1 MPEIGNEKIIIVPDE
16 ILGILPFEALVSDTG
31 EVKVNQSGIF
41 PYPEGVTFTGDN
53 HTIIY
58 YQSAS
63 ALSVTRNLNKGTG
76 TEGLIAVADPVF
88 DEDEDPDRPYK
99 VMAVMDENIARLA
112 FTGEIAGKLAEI
124 YPGESKIYVRMD
136 ANEKNITTADLLHC
150 KTILFAT
157 HGILASDI
165 PYIKE
170 PALVLT
176 LVGNEEG
183 YDGFLTMGEVMN
195 MKIGAYVAVLSAC
208 KTGMGHI
215 TGEGVMGMGRAFQY
229 AGVRSVI
236 MSLWSVEEKS
246 ATMLT
251 EKFFQ
256 YLKEGNTP
264 TEALR
269 KAKNYIKSEG
279 YRHPAFWAPFIIVGD

>member
-1 MPEIGNEKIIIVPDE
+1 
-16 ILGILPFEALVSDTG
+16 
-31 EVKVNQSGIF
+31 
-41 PYPEGVTFTGDN
+41 
-53 HTIIY
+53 
-58 YQSAS
+58 
-63 ALSVTRNLNKGTG
+63 
-76 TEGLIAVADPVF
+76 
-88 DEDEDPDRPYK
+88 
-99 VMAVMDENIARLA
+99 
-112 FTGEIAGKLAEI
+112 
-124 YPGESKIYVRMD
+124 
-136 ANEKNITTADLLHC
+136 
-150 KTILFAT
+150 
-157 HGILASDI
+157 
-165 PYIKE
+165 
-170 PALVLT
+170 
-176 LVGNEEG
+176 
-183 YDGFLTMGEVMN
+183 